1 MYRMIHS
8 VYKMDIKELEI
19 RLVRLVILRLLKI
32 LRVLISL
39 PITFF

>member
-1 MYRMIHS
+1 MYRMING

-19 RLVRLVILRLLKI
+19 IPVILS

>member
-19 RLVRLVILRLLKI
+19 RLVRLVILRLRI
-32 LRVLISL
+32 LISL

>member
-19 RLVRLVILRLLKI
+19 RLVRLVILRL
-32 LRVLISL
+32 RVLISL

>member
-19 RLVRLVILRLLKI
+19 RQVILR

-39 PITFF
+39 PITFFLDLCN

>member
-1 MYRMIHS
+1 MYRMINS

-19 RLVRLVILRLLKI
+19 IQVILS

-39 PITFF
+39 PITFFSICVTR

>member
-1 MYRMIHS
+1 MYRMING

-19 RLVRLVILRLLKI
+19 IQVILS